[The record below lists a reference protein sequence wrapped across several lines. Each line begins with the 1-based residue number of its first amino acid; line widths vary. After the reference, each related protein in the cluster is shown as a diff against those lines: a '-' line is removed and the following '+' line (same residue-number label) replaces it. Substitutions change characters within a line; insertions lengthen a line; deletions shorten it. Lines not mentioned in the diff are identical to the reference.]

1 MYTFRDRTGL
11 SQRVIY
17 GQDAAT
23 TGLHLRGM
31 LYVLDPTILRA
42 IINYHPSRVLRYN
55 HSPKISNQSSPS
67 SIGAPVLCVC

>member
-42 IINYHPSRVLRYN
+42 IINYILRVSSATTI
-55 HSPKISNQSSPS
+55 SPNI
-67 SIGAPVLCVC
+67 

>member
-17 GQDAAT
+17 GQDAAS
-23 TGLHLRGM
+23 TGLHLPGL

-42 IINYHPSRVLRYN
+42 IINYILRVSSATTIHQKYLTNHHPRR
-55 HSPKISNQSSPS
+55 
-67 SIGAPVLCVC
+67 